1 MELCVIGGPAGVK
14 GLLREACDFLAK
26 LKEKQE
32 KGAAESEGGSL
43 FAVALLKG
51 VVRARA
57 GGRFE
62 APGGW
67 LEARGI
73 GPC

>member
-1 MELCVIGGPAGVK
+1 MK

-26 LKEKQE
+26 LKEKQQ
-32 KGAAESEGGSL
+32 KGAADSDGGSL
-43 FAVALLKG
+43 LAVALSEG
-51 VVRARA
+51 VVSARA
-57 GGRFE
+57 GGRFD